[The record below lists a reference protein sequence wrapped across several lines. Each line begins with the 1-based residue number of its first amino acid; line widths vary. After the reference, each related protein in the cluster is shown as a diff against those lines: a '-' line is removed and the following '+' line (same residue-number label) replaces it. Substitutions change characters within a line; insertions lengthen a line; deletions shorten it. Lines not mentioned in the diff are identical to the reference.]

1 MQLMAKNAEDRYQS
15 TYGLKADL
23 EKCLQ
28 QWQTVGRV
36 DFFLPRATRRDGSIP
51 YSAKIVWAR
60 SGSWLPLLAAFERV
74 SQGASEII
82 LVSGHAGIGKSALV
96 REVYQANYSEA
107 RVLCS
112 LGKFDQFHRD
122 IPYASLTQAFQS
134 LIRQLLTES
143 EDQISNLACK
153 NS

>member
-1 MQLMAKNAEDRYQS
+1 MKLMAKNAEDRYQS

-23 EKCLQ
+23 EECLQ

-36 DFFLPRATRRDGSIP
+36 DFFLLGQQDVTDRFHIP
-51 YSAKIVWAR
+51 QKLYGREEEV
-60 SGSWLPLLAAFERV
+60 GTLLAAFERV

-107 RVLCS
+107 RVLCC
-112 LGKFDQFHRD
+112 G
-122 IPYASLTQAFQS
+122 
-134 LIRQLLTES
+134 
-143 EDQISNLACK
+143 
-153 NS
+153 